1 MKGTESS
8 GGMTE
13 SRLESA
19 DFAASTMGPKD
30 FERVVR
36 ASQAISSE
44 IVLPKLI
51 ETLMRIVVE
60 HAEAERGLLILVR
73 GEEARIEA
81 DAVASHGVVKVTVG
95 QRVITPLELPTC
107 ALEDAMRTRQRVV
120 LDNAT
125 AVDLYLNDEYVRE
138 KRPGAFLCLPMVQ
151 QTRLAGVLY
160 LERSLTAS
168 GFTPGEIAGL
178 EILASQAAISLQQA
192 RQYFDLQR
200 SEAFLAQGQSLG
212 HTGSFGWKV
221 SSGNVY
227 WSEETYK
234 IFGYAREIQ
243 TTTLEMVFER
253 IHPDDRD
260 EVQRTI
266 DRAVKEK
273 ARLDFE
279 HRLLLPDGSVKYV
292 HVSAPA
298 SETSDGKLEYVGAL
312 TDVTAARQA
321 EATLRESEAYL
332 AEAQRLSHTG
342 SWAWNPVT
350 GENRY
355 WSEECFHLL
364 GFDPAEGMPL
374 FETYV
379 QRIHPEDRSI
389 FDEELTRATRERDEL
404 ELDYRIVHPNGDIR
418 YIHAIGHPVVGAS
431 GELMEYVG
439 TGIDVTERKR
449 AEEER
454 ERLRQTQ
461 ADLAH
466 ANRLTTMGELTA
478 SVAHEVSQ
486 PIAASITNAKT
497 CLRWLA
503 GDTPN
508 LEEARAA
515 AERIV
520 KDQTRAGEIISR
532 IRQLF
537 KKTVPQ
543 REAVDVNEVIREMIV
558 LLRPETTRGHISL
571 RTELAEGLPRVMG
584 DRVQLQ
590 QVMMN
595 LAVNGMDAMAQ
606 VEEARELMIQT
617 QQISDGLLRVTIRD
631 TGVGLPPE
639 RADHIFDA
647 FFTTKPQGTGM
658 GLRISRSIIES
669 HGGGLWADAN
679 VPRGTSFHFTLPTL
693 ATHD

>member
-30 FERVVR
+30 FERVLR

-81 DAVASHGVVKVTVG
+81 DAVTSHGVVKVTLG
-95 QRVITPLELPTC
+95 QRVITPLELPTR

-125 AVDLYLNDEYVRE
+125 AVDLYLSDEYVRE

-168 GFTPGEIAGL
+168 GFTSGEIAGL
-178 EILASQAAISLQQA
+178 EILASQATISLQQA

-234 IFGYAREIQ
+234 IFGYAREIE

-260 EVQRTI
+260 QVQRRI

-298 SETSDGKLEYVGAL
+298 SETPDGKLEYVGAL

-364 GFDPAEGMPL
+364 GFDPAEGMPR
-374 FETYV
+374 FEDVCATDSSGGSIDLRRRV
-379 QRIHPEDRSI
+379 DASDKATGRVRSGLPDCSSQWGHSI
-389 FDEELTRATRERDEL
+389 YS
-404 ELDYRIVHPNGDIR
+404 LDW
-418 YIHAIGHPVVGAS
+418 AS
-431 GELMEYVG
+431 GGWGVG
-439 TGIDVTERKR
+439 RTDGICWNGHRRDG
-449 AEEER
+449 AE
-454 ERLRQTQ
+454 
-461 ADLAH
+461 
-466 ANRLTTMGELTA
+466 
-478 SVAHEVSQ
+478 
-486 PIAASITNAKT
+486 
-497 CLRWLA
+497 A
-503 GDTPN
+503 GGGR
-508 LEEARAA
+508 ARAVA
-515 AERIV
+515 A
-520 KDQTRAGEIISR
+520 DAGGPR
-532 IRQLF
+532 
-537 KKTVPQ
+537 P
-543 REAVDVNEVIREMIV
+543 REPVD
-558 LLRPETTRGHISL
+558 
-571 RTELAEGLPRVMG
+571 
-584 DRVQLQ
+584 D
-590 QVMMN
+590 
-595 LAVNGMDAMAQ
+595 
-606 VEEARELMIQT
+606 
-617 QQISDGLLRVTIRD
+617 DG
-631 TGVGLPPE
+631 
-639 RADHIFDA
+639 RADCVGR
-647 FFTTKPQGTGM
+647 T
-658 GLRISRSIIES
+658 
-669 HGGGLWADAN
+669 
-679 VPRGTSFHFTLPTL
+679 
-693 ATHD
+693 